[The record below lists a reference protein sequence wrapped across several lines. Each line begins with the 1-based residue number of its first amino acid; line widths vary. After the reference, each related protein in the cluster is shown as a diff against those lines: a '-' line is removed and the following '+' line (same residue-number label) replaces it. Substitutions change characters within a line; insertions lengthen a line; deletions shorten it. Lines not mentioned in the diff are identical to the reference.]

1 MPEPATASPAALVES
16 ITSALRNA
24 GDPTRAEQE
33 RRYLK
38 SDRTFAGCSVPACRR
53 IVRAATKQHSP
64 LTHDELI
71 ATVDLLWNGP
81 FFETR
86 RAAVEIA
93 VTHARLLT
101 HHDLPWLHDL
111 ITHGETWAIVDEL
124 AARVLGSI
132 FDHDPTNTAPVLA
145 TWATDPAFWV
155 RRSVLL
161 AHLLG
166 LRSGNGDWPSFT
178 HYAETML
185 DEKEFFIRKAIGWV
199 LRETSKKRPEL
210 VRDWVTPRLDRMSG
224 VTRREATRYL

>member
-1 MPEPATASPAALVES
+1 MPEPVTASPAALVES

-53 IVRAATKQHSP
+53 IVRSALKQHSP

-71 ATVDLLWNGP
+71 TTVDLLWNGP

-93 VTHARLLT
+93 ITHARFLT
-101 HHDLPWLHDL
+101 HEDLPWLHDL
-111 ITHGETWAIVDEL
+111 IAHGETWAIVDEL
-124 AARVLGSI
+124 AARVLGPI
-132 FDHDPTNTAPVLA
+132 FDHDPANTAPVLA
-145 TWATDPAFWV
+145 AWATDPTFWV

-166 LRSGNGDWPSFT
+166 LRSGSGDWPSFT
-178 HYAETML
+178 HYANTML

-199 LRETSKKRPEL
+199 LRDTSRKRPEL
-210 VRDWVTPRLDRMSG
+210 VRDWVTPRLNRMSG